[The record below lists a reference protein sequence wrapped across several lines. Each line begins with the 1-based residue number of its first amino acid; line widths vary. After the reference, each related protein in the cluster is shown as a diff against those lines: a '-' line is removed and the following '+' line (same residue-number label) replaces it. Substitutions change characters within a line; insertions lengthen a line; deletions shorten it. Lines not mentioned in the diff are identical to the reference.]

1 MLTLMV
7 RRSFTPSYTAILR
20 WAGTQ
25 MLHRRD
31 ATYLSAG
38 AGPGQPPQWNYLGQE
53 TAAIRRLT
61 EIFHRSSDSDT
72 SYDPA

>member
-31 ATYLSAG
+31 ATYLGG
-38 AGPGQPPQWNYLGQE
+38 ALAPVPDSRRSGIISVKKPPRLGG
-53 TAAIRRLT
+53 
-61 EIFHRSSDSDT
+61 
-72 SYDPA
+72 